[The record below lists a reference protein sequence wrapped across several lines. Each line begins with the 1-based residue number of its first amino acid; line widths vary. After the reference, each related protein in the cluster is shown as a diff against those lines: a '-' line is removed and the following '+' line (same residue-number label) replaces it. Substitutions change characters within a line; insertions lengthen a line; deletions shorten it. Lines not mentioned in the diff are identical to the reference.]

1 MLLKKETHN
10 IQSKLAEYCKT
21 GLDVTIEGAK
31 QDRLHHY
38 RRLTYNI
45 IKGSLATA
53 YPIAVK
59 TLSPKE
65 WTKMVDDYYAN
76 HKMQT
81 PLVWKMPFEFYEYC
95 VEQKYSEKYNRPYL
109 DELLYLEWIE
119 IELHTMEDMAI
130 PIYKEEGDILH
141 DKLIVTPEHEL
152 LAFEY
157 PVHKFKGDELINNK
171 GNYFVLIFRKHD
183 SGAVRFINLSA
194 FFALTL
200 QSIIDEQ
207 TNFETAV
214 KKSSEAFGIDYNQ
227 AVQHGLAFA
236 NDLVAQGFVL
246 GFDIIDKQI

>member
-21 GLDVTIEGAK
+21 GLEVSIEGAK

-45 IKGSLATA
+45 VKGALATA
-53 YPIAVK
+53 YPIAQK
-59 TLSPKE
+59 SLSEKE
-65 WTKMVDDYYAN
+65 WLTMVDDYYAH

-95 VEQKYSEKYNRPYL
+95 VAQKHGEKFNKPYL
-109 DELLYLEWIE
+109 DELLYFEWIE

-157 PVHKFKGDELINNK
+157 PVHKFKGDELIDKK
-171 GNYFVLIFRKHD
+171 GSYFVLIFRKHD
-183 SGAVRFINLSA
+183 TGAVRFINLSA

-200 QSIIDEQ
+200 QTIVDEQ
-207 TNFETAV
+207 TTLESAIKN
-214 KKSSEAFGIDYNQ
+214 SSVAFGVDYNQ
-227 AVQHGLAFA
+227 SIQHGLAFA

-246 GFDIIDKQI
+246 GFDIL